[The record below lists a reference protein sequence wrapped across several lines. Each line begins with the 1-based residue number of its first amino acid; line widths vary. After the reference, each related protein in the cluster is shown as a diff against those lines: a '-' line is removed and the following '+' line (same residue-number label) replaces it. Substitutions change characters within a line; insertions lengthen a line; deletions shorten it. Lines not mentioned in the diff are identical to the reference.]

1 MKKLII
7 IFALFNIYHLAT
19 AQITVD
25 GIEINKLPVNYIEIV
40 GTEAGL
46 FTKKIIVAIDYGQ
59 EKKVFSSPSF
69 IKDDKGKTYIF
80 YSMVDALNFF
90 ENNGW
95 QYVNNYLVTIQ
106 TTNVYHFLLK
116 KK

>member
-1 MKKLII
+1 MKKLVLI
-7 IFALFNIYHLAT
+7 LAICIT
-19 AQITVD
+19 CSLLKAQLTVD
-25 GIEINKLPVNYIEIV
+25 GVEINKLSVNYIEIV
-40 GTEAGL
+40 GTDVGI
-46 FTKKIIVAIDYGQ
+46 FSKKLVVAIDYGQ
-59 EKKVFSSPSF
+59 EKKNFSSPSF
-69 IKDDKGKTYIF
+69 VKDERGTHVF

-95 QYVNNYLVTIQ
+95 QYVNNYLVTVQ